1 MTAAPGNPAPAPAAA
16 PTGRTAPASPATP
29 ADNVGAGL
37 VELVRIVQKLDRP
50 DLAQRATAA
59 AARLKRPSTV
69 VCVVGE
75 FKQGKS
81 SLVNGLLGRAICPV
95 DDDLATSAITLVR
108 FGEEAGASVRR
119 RGQDGAA
126 ATSEAV
132 TIESLS
138 DWVSEAGN
146 PRNAKQVERVEIS
159 VPSPLL
165 KQGLVVVDT
174 PGMGGLGAGHAAATL
189 AFLPF
194 ADGLI
199 FVSDAS
205 AELSAPEVDFLRRA
219 TELCPTV
226 LFTLTKIDL
235 YPEWQRIA
243 ELDRAHLDR
252 QGLRIP
258 TVAVSSVVR
267 AEALARKDKELNEHS
282 RFPMLVKDL
291 GDKVVA
297 PAKAGAAERSAN
309 EARSIA
315 VMVRSGLEAE
325 KSVIGDPAATKAA
338 VQRLDTA
345 KQRLEHLRGP
355 GARWST
361 IVSDRTAD
369 LSNNVMFDFRGG
381 MRSIS
386 RNMDEVIES
395 LHKGDAW
402 DDMVHDLQA
411 DVADEVTQAFVT
423 LEEGRL
429 AIRDEVVTTLDEEN
443 LRVDLGPGS
452 ELAWFDVTELWQGK
466 ALDASTGGR
475 KKALGQGLTG
485 LKGAQGGIMMFG
497 MMGQFLPA
505 AAGALIATN
514 PVLLGVGALFGGM
527 GLAEDRKRK
536 VQMRR
541 QSARTQVRQFL
552 DDVQF
557 EVTNQLSAVV
567 REVQRELR
575 DEFTARLGEL
585 QRTYTDA
592 AKSAQEDAQR
602 SQAERT
608 QRGGELD
615 QSIAALRKLESSL
628 GAAR

>member
-1 MTAAPGNPAPAPAAA
+1 
-16 PTGRTAPASPATP
+16 
-29 ADNVGAGL
+29 VEAGL
-37 VELVRIVQKLDRP
+37 IELVKVLQKLERP

-59 AARLKRPSTV
+59 AARLKRPNTV

-81 SLVNGLLGRAICPV
+81 SLVNGLLGRTICPV

-108 FGEEAGASVRR
+108 YGDEASASVRR
-119 RGQDGAA
+119 RGEDGAA
-126 ATSEAV
+126 ATNVAV
-132 TIESLS
+132 PIESLS
-138 DWVSEAGN
+138 DWVSESGN
-146 PRNAKQVERVEIS
+146 PRNEKQVERVEIT

-194 ADGLI
+194 ADGLV

-205 AELSAPEVDFLRRA
+205 AELSAPEVEFLRRA

-226 LFTLTKIDL
+226 LFALTKIDL
-235 YPEWQRIA
+235 YPQWQRIA
-243 ELDRAHLDR
+243 DLDRGHLDR

-258 TVAVSSVVR
+258 TVAISSVVR
-267 AEALARKDKELNEHS
+267 SEALARKDKELNERS
-282 RFPMLVKDL
+282 QFPVLVKEL

-297 PAKAGAAERSAN
+297 PAKAGAAERSAS

-315 VMVRSGLEAE
+315 TMVRSGLEAE
-325 KSVIGDPAATKAA
+325 KSVLGDPAATKAA
-338 VQRLDTA
+338 LERLEAA

-369 LSNNVMFDFRGG
+369 LSNNVMFDFRAG
-381 MRSIS
+381 MRQIS

-395 LHKGDAW
+395 LSKGDAW
-402 DDMVHDLQA
+402 DDMVHDLQS
-411 DVADEVTQAFVT
+411 DVADEVTRAFVA
-423 LEEGRL
+423 LEEGRV
-429 AIRDEVVTTLDEEN
+429 AIRDEVVETLGEEN
-443 LRVDLGPGS
+443 LQVDLGPGS
-452 ELAWFDVTELWQGK
+452 DMNWFDVSDLWQGK
-466 ALDASTGGR
+466 ALDAETTGR
-475 KKALGQGLTG
+475 KKAMTQGLTG
-485 LKGAQGGIMMFG
+485 IRGAQGGIMMFG

-514 PVLLGVGALFGGM
+514 PVLLGIGALFGGM
-527 GLAEDRKRK
+527 GLSEDRKRK

-541 QSARTQVRQFL
+541 QTARTQVRQFL

-557 EVTNQLSAVV
+557 EVTNQLTGIV
-567 REVQRELR
+567 RDVQRELR

-602 SQAERT
+602 TQSERS
-608 QRGGELD
+608 QRGSELD
-615 QSIAALRKLESSL
+615 QSIAMLKKVEAAL
-628 GAAR
+628 GAGR

>member
-1 MTAAPGNPAPAPAAA
+1 VTATGNTAPAPSAPAAA
-16 PTGRTAPASPATP
+16 PANQAAAG
-29 ADNVGAGL
+29 VEAGL
-37 VELVRIVQKLDRP
+37 VELVRVLQKLERP

-81 SLVNGLLGRAICPV
+81 SLVNGLLGRTICPV

-108 FGEEAGASVRR
+108 YGDEATASVRR
-119 RGQDGAA
+119 RGDDGT
-126 ATSEAV
+126 ATSQSVPVEEL
-132 TIESLS
+132 T
-138 DWVSEAGN
+138 DWVSEVGN
-146 PRNAKQVERVEIS
+146 PKNAKQVERVEIT

-205 AELSAPEVDFLRRA
+205 AELSAPEVVFLRRA

-226 LFTLTKIDL
+226 MFALTKIDL
-235 YPEWQRIA
+235 YPQWQRIA
-243 ELDRAHLDR
+243 ELDRGHLDR
-252 QGLRIP
+252 EGLRIP
-258 TVAVSSVVR
+258 TVAVSSVIR
-267 AEALARKDKELNEHS
+267 TEALARKDKELNDRS
-282 RFPMLVKDL
+282 RFPVLVKEL

-297 PAKAGAAERSAN
+297 PAKAGAATRSAS

-315 VMVRSGLEAE
+315 LMVRSGLEAE

-338 VQRLDTA
+338 LQRLEAA

-361 IVSDRTAD
+361 IVGDRTAD
-369 LSNNVMFDFRGG
+369 VSNNVMFDFRGG
-381 MRSIS
+381 MRQIS
-386 RNMDEVIES
+386 RNMDEVIEE
-395 LHKGDAW
+395 LNKGDAW

-411 DVADEVTQAFVT
+411 DVADEVTRAFVA
-423 LEEGRL
+423 LEEGRI
-429 AIRDEVVTTLDEEN
+429 AIRDEVVNTLGEEN
-443 LRVDLGPGS
+443 LQVDLGPGS
-452 ELAWFDVTELWQGK
+452 GVDWFDVSDLWQGK
-466 ALDASTGGR
+466 ALEASSSGK
-475 KKALGQGLTG
+475 KKAFSQGLTG

-514 PVLLGVGALFGGM
+514 PVLLGIGALFGTM
-527 GLAEDRKRK
+527 GLSEDRKRK

-541 QSARTQVRQFL
+541 QTARGQVRQFL

-557 EVTNQLSAVV
+557 EVNNQLTAVI
-567 REVQRELR
+567 RDIQRELR

-602 SQAERT
+602 SQAERS

-615 QSIAALRKLESSL
+615 QSIAALRKVEATL
-628 GAAR
+628 GASG

>member
-1 MTAAPGNPAPAPAAA
+1 MTATGNAAPAPSAPAAA
-16 PTGRTAPASPATP
+16 PANQAAAG
-29 ADNVGAGL
+29 VEAGL
-37 VELVRIVQKLDRP
+37 VELVRVLQKLERP

-81 SLVNGLLGRAICPV
+81 SLVNGLLGRTICPV

-108 FGEEAGASVRR
+108 YGDEATASVRR
-119 RGQDGAA
+119 RGDDGT
-126 ATSEAV
+126 ATSQSVPVEEL
-132 TIESLS
+132 T
-138 DWVSEAGN
+138 DWVSEIGN
-146 PRNAKQVERVEIS
+146 PKNAKQVERVEIT

-205 AELSAPEVDFLRRA
+205 AELSAPEVVFLRRA

-226 LFTLTKIDL
+226 MFALTKIDL
-235 YPEWQRIA
+235 YPQWQRIA
-243 ELDRAHLDR
+243 ELDRGHLDR

-258 TVAVSSVVR
+258 TVAVSSVIR
-267 AEALARKDKELNEHS
+267 TEALARKDKELNDRS
-282 RFPMLVKDL
+282 RFPVLVKEL

-297 PAKAGAAERSAN
+297 PAKAGAATRSAS

-315 VMVRSGLEAE
+315 LMVRSGLEAE

-338 VQRLDTA
+338 LQRLEAA

-361 IVSDRTAD
+361 IVGDRTAD
-369 LSNNVMFDFRGG
+369 VSNNVMFDFRGG
-381 MRSIS
+381 MRQIS
-386 RNMDEVIES
+386 RNMDEVIEE
-395 LHKGDAW
+395 LNKGDAW

-411 DVADEVTQAFVT
+411 DVADEVTRAFVA
-423 LEEGRL
+423 LEEGRI
-429 AIRDEVVTTLDEEN
+429 AIRDEVVNTLGEEN
-443 LRVDLGPGS
+443 LQVDLGPGS
-452 ELAWFDVTELWQGK
+452 GVDWFDVSDLWQGK
-466 ALDASTGGR
+466 ALEASSSGK
-475 KKALGQGLTG
+475 KKAFSQGLTG
-485 LKGAQGGIMMFG
+485 VKGAQGGIMMFG

-514 PVLLGVGALFGGM
+514 PVLLGIGALFGTM
-527 GLAEDRKRK
+527 GLSEDRKRK

-541 QSARTQVRQFL
+541 QTARGQVRQFL

-557 EVTNQLSAVV
+557 EVNNQLTAVI
-567 REVQRELR
+567 RDIQRELR

-602 SQAERT
+602 SQAERS

-615 QSIAALRKLESSL
+615 QSIAALRKVEATL
-628 GAAR
+628 GAS

>member
-1 MTAAPGNPAPAPAAA
+1 VTRATSPPAAA
-16 PTGRTAPASPATP
+16 PAQPAAAPSATETGI
-29 ADNVGAGL
+29 
-37 VELVRIVQKLDRP
+37 VELVKILQRLQRP

-59 AARLKRPSTV
+59 AARLKRPSTI

-81 SLVNGLLGRAICPV
+81 SLVNGLLGQAICPV

-108 FGEEAGASVRR
+108 FGEQAVATVKRKRE
-119 RGQDGAA
+119 DGSAV
-126 ATSEAV
+126 SETVA
-132 TIESLS
+132 IDQLG

-146 PRNAKQVERVEIS
+146 PRNEKNVERVEIT

-226 LFTLTKIDL
+226 LFALTKIDL
-235 YPEWQRIA
+235 YPQWERIA
-243 ELDRAHLDR
+243 ELDRGHLDR
-252 QGLRIP
+252 NALRVP
-258 TVAVSSVVR
+258 MVAVSSVVR
-267 AEALARKDKELNEHS
+267 AEALARKDRELNEHS
-282 RFPMLVKDL
+282 RFPVLVKEL
-291 GDKVVA
+291 GDQVVA
-297 PAKAGAAERSAN
+297 PAKAGAAARSAN
-309 EARSIA
+309 EAGSIA
-315 VMVRSGLEAE
+315 AMVRIGLEAE
-325 KSVIGDPAATKAA
+325 KSALGDAASMKEALD
-338 VQRLDTA
+338 RLEAA
-345 KQRLEHLRGP
+345 KQRLEFLRGP
-355 GARWST
+355 GARWAT

-369 LSNNVMFDFRGG
+369 LSNNVMFEFRGA
-381 MRSIS
+381 MRTIS
-386 RNMDEVIES
+386 RNMDEVIEGLS
-395 LHKGDAW
+395 KGDAW

-411 DVADEVTQAFVT
+411 DVADDVANSFIA

-429 AIRDEVVTTLDEEN
+429 AIRDEVVATLGDEDLN
-443 LRVDLGPGS
+443 VDLGPGS
-452 ELAWFDVTELWQGK
+452 DTSWFDVSDLWQGK
-466 ALDASTGGR
+466 ALDAAQTG
-475 KKALGQGLTG
+475 KKRALDKGLTG
-485 LKGAQGGIMMFG
+485 LRGAQGGVMMFG

-514 PVLLGVGALFGGM
+514 PVLLGIGALFGSM

-541 QSARTQVRQFL
+541 QTARTQVRQFL

-557 EVTNQLSAVV
+557 EVTNQLTAVV
-567 REVQRELR
+567 RDIQRELR
-575 DEFTARLGEL
+575 DEFTSRLSEL

-592 AKSAQEDAQR
+592 AKRAQEDAQK
-602 SQAERT
+602 SQGERA

-615 QSIAALRKLESSL
+615 QSIAALRKVEAMFGS
-628 GAAR
+628 AP

>member
-1 MTAAPGNPAPAPAAA
+1 
-16 PTGRTAPASPATP
+16 
-29 ADNVGAGL
+29 
-37 VELVRIVQKLDRP
+37 
-50 DLAQRATAA
+50 
-59 AARLKRPSTV
+59 

-81 SLVNGLLGRAICPV
+81 SLVNGLLGQAICPV

-108 FGEEAGASVRR
+108 FGEQAVATVKRKLD
-119 RGQDGAA
+119 DGSAV
-126 ATSEAV
+126 SEAV
-132 TIESLS
+132 AIEQLG

-146 PRNAKQVERVEIS
+146 PRNEKNVERVEIT

-226 LFTLTKIDL
+226 MFALTKIDL
-235 YPEWQRIA
+235 YPQWERIA
-243 ELDRAHLDR
+243 ELDRGHLER
-252 QGLRIP
+252 HALRVP
-258 TVAVSSVVR
+258 MVAVSSVVR
-267 AEALARKDKELNEHS
+267 AAALARKDRELNERS
-282 RFPMLVKDL
+282 RFPNLVKEL
-291 GDKVVA
+291 GDQVVA
-297 PAKAGAAERSAN
+297 PAKAGAAARSAN

-315 VMVRSGLEAE
+315 AMVRTGLEAE
-325 KSVIGDPAATKAA
+325 KSALGDASATKDAIA
-338 VQRLDTA
+338 RLEAA
-345 KQRLEHLRGP
+345 KQRLEFLRGP

-369 LSNNVMFDFRGG
+369 LSNNVMFEFRAA
-381 MRSIS
+381 MRTIS
-386 RNMDEVIES
+386 RNMDEVVEG
-395 LHKGDAW
+395 LTKGDAW

-411 DVADEVTQAFVT
+411 DVADEVANAFVA
-423 LEEGRL
+423 LEDGRL
-429 AIRDEVVTTLDEEN
+429 AIRDEVVATLGDEDLN
-443 LRVDLGPGS
+443 VDLGPGS
-452 ELAWFDVTELWQGK
+452 GTSSFDVSELWQGK
-466 ALDASTGGR
+466 ALDVGQTG
-475 KKALGQGLTG
+475 KKRVLDRGLTG
-485 LKGAQGGIMMFG
+485 IRGAQGGVMMFG
-497 MMGQFLPA
+497 MLGQFLPA
-505 AAGALIATN
+505 AAGALLATN
-514 PVLLGVGALFGGM
+514 PVLLGIGALFGTM
-527 GLAEDRKRK
+527 GLADDRKRK

-541 QSARTQVRQFL
+541 QTARGQVRQFL

-557 EVTNQLSAVV
+557 EVTNQLSSVV
-567 REVQRELR
+567 RDVQRELR

-592 AKSAQEDAQR
+592 AKRAQEDAQKG
-602 SQAERT
+602 QGERA

-615 QSIAALRKLESSL
+615 QSIVALRKVEAAL
-628 GAAR
+628 GSA

>member
-1 MTAAPGNPAPAPAAA
+1 MTATGNAAPAPSAPAAA
-16 PTGRTAPASPATP
+16 PANQAAAG
-29 ADNVGAGL
+29 VEAGL
-37 VELVRIVQKLDRP
+37 VELVRVLQKLERP

-81 SLVNGLLGRAICPV
+81 SLVNGLLGRTICPV

-108 FGEEAGASVRR
+108 YGDEATASVRR
-119 RGQDGAA
+119 RGDDGT
-126 ATSEAV
+126 ATSQSVPVEEL
-132 TIESLS
+132 T
-138 DWVSEAGN
+138 DWVSEVGN
-146 PRNAKQVERVEIS
+146 PKNAKQVERVEIT

-205 AELSAPEVDFLRRA
+205 AELSAPEVVFLRRA

-226 LFTLTKIDL
+226 MFALTKIDL
-235 YPEWQRIA
+235 YPQWQRIA
-243 ELDRAHLDR
+243 ELDRGHLDR
-252 QGLRIP
+252 EGLRIP
-258 TVAVSSVVR
+258 TVAVSSVIR
-267 AEALARKDKELNEHS
+267 TEALARKDKELNDRS
-282 RFPMLVKDL
+282 RFPVLVKEL

-297 PAKAGAAERSAN
+297 PAKAGAATRSAS

-315 VMVRSGLEAE
+315 LMVRSGLEAE

-338 VQRLDTA
+338 LERLEAA

-361 IVSDRTAD
+361 IVGDRTAD
-369 LSNNVMFDFRGG
+369 VSNNVMFDFRGG
-381 MRSIS
+381 MRQIS
-386 RNMDEVIES
+386 RNMDEVIEE
-395 LHKGDAW
+395 LNKGDAW

-411 DVADEVTQAFVT
+411 DVADEVTRAFVA
-423 LEEGRL
+423 LEEGRI
-429 AIRDEVVTTLDEEN
+429 AIRDEVVNTLGEEN
-443 LRVDLGPGS
+443 LQVDLGPGS
-452 ELAWFDVTELWQGK
+452 GVDWFDVSDLWQGK
-466 ALDASTGGR
+466 ALEASSSGK
-475 KKALGQGLTG
+475 KKAFSQGLTG
-485 LKGAQGGIMMFG
+485 VKGAQGGIMMFG

-514 PVLLGVGALFGGM
+514 PVLLGIGALFGTM
-527 GLAEDRKRK
+527 GLSEDRKRK

-541 QSARTQVRQFL
+541 QTARGQVRQFL

-557 EVTNQLSAVV
+557 EVNNQLTAVI
-567 REVQRELR
+567 RDIQRELR

-615 QSIAALRKLESSL
+615 QSIAALRKVEATL
-628 GAAR
+628 GAS

>member
-1 MTAAPGNPAPAPAAA
+1 VTEAAAPPAPAAA
-16 PTGRTAPASPATP
+16 PAAAPSATETGI
-29 ADNVGAGL
+29 
-37 VELVRIVQKLDRP
+37 VELVKILQRLQRP

-59 AARLKRPSTV
+59 AARLKRPSTI

-81 SLVNGLLGRAICPV
+81 SLVNGLLGQAICPV

-108 FGEEAGASVRR
+108 FGEQAVATVKRKR
-119 RGQDGAA
+119 DDGSAV
-126 ATSEAV
+126 SEAV
-132 TIESLS
+132 AIEQLG

-146 PRNAKQVERVEIS
+146 PRNEKNVERVEIT

-226 LFTLTKIDL
+226 MFALTKIDL
-235 YPEWQRIA
+235 YPQWERIA
-243 ELDRAHLDR
+243 ELDRGHLER
-252 QGLRIP
+252 HALRVP
-258 TVAVSSVVR
+258 MVAVSSVVR
-267 AEALARKDKELNEHS
+267 AAALARKDRELNERS
-282 RFPMLVKDL
+282 RFPNLVKEL
-291 GDKVVA
+291 GDQVVA
-297 PAKAGAAERSAN
+297 PAKAGAAARSAN

-315 VMVRSGLEAE
+315 AMVRTGLEAE
-325 KSVIGDPAATKAA
+325 KSALGDASATKDAIA
-338 VQRLDTA
+338 RLEAA
-345 KQRLEHLRGP
+345 KQRLEFLRGP

-369 LSNNVMFDFRGG
+369 LSNNVMFEFRAA
-381 MRSIS
+381 MRTIS
-386 RNMDEVIES
+386 RNMDEVVEG
-395 LHKGDAW
+395 LTKGDAW

-411 DVADEVTQAFVT
+411 DVADEVANAFVA
-423 LEEGRL
+423 LEDGRL
-429 AIRDEVVTTLDEEN
+429 AIRDEVVATLGDEDLN
-443 LRVDLGPGS
+443 VDLGPGS
-452 ELAWFDVTELWQGK
+452 GTSSFDVSELWQGK
-466 ALDASTGGR
+466 ALDVGQTG
-475 KKALGQGLTG
+475 KKRVLDRGLTG
-485 LKGAQGGIMMFG
+485 IRGAQGGVMMFG
-497 MMGQFLPA
+497 MLGQFLPA
-505 AAGALIATN
+505 AAGALLATN
-514 PVLLGVGALFGGM
+514 PVLLGIGALFGTM
-527 GLAEDRKRK
+527 GLADDRKRK

-541 QSARTQVRQFL
+541 QTARGQVRQFL

-557 EVTNQLSAVV
+557 EVTNQLSSVV
-567 REVQRELR
+567 RDVQRELR

-592 AKSAQEDAQR
+592 AKRAQEDAQKG
-602 SQAERT
+602 QGERA

-615 QSIAALRKLESSL
+615 QSIVALRKVEAVL
-628 GAAR
+628 GSA

>member
-1 MTAAPGNPAPAPAAA
+1 M
-16 PTGRTAPASPATP
+16 
-29 ADNVGAGL
+29 
-37 VELVRIVQKLDRP
+37 
-50 DLAQRATAA
+50 
-59 AARLKRPSTV
+59 
-69 VCVVGE
+69 CVVGE

-81 SLVNGLLGRAICPV
+81 SLVNGLLGRTICPV

-108 FGEEAGASVRR
+108 YGDEATASVRR
-119 RGQDGAA
+119 RGDDGT
-126 ATSEAV
+126 ATSQSVPVEEL
-132 TIESLS
+132 T
-138 DWVSEAGN
+138 DWVSEIGN
-146 PRNAKQVERVEIS
+146 PKNAKQVERVEIT

-205 AELSAPEVDFLRRA
+205 AELSAPEVVFLRRA

-226 LFTLTKIDL
+226 MFALTKIDL
-235 YPEWQRIA
+235 YPQWQRIA
-243 ELDRAHLDR
+243 ELDRGHLDR
-252 QGLRIP
+252 EGLRIP
-258 TVAVSSVVR
+258 TVAVSSVIR
-267 AEALARKDKELNEHS
+267 TEALARKDKELNDRS
-282 RFPMLVKDL
+282 RFPVLVKEL

-297 PAKAGAAERSAN
+297 PAKAGAATRSAS

-315 VMVRSGLEAE
+315 LMVRSGLEAE

-338 VQRLDTA
+338 LQRLEAA

-361 IVSDRTAD
+361 IVGDRTAD
-369 LSNNVMFDFRGG
+369 VSNNVMFDFRGG
-381 MRSIS
+381 MRQIS
-386 RNMDEVIES
+386 RNMDEVIEE
-395 LHKGDAW
+395 LNKGDAW

-411 DVADEVTQAFVT
+411 DVADEVTRAFVA
-423 LEEGRL
+423 LEEGRI
-429 AIRDEVVTTLDEEN
+429 AIRDEVVTTLGEEN
-443 LRVDLGPGS
+443 LQVDLGPGS
-452 ELAWFDVTELWQGK
+452 GVDWFDVSGLWQGK
-466 ALDASTGGR
+466 ALEASSSGK
-475 KKALGQGLTG
+475 KKAFSQGLTG

-514 PVLLGVGALFGGM
+514 PVLLGIGALFGTM
-527 GLAEDRKRK
+527 GLSEDRKRK

-541 QSARTQVRQFL
+541 QTARGQVRQFL

-557 EVTNQLSAVV
+557 EVNNQLTAVI
-567 REVQRELR
+567 RDIQRELR

-615 QSIAALRKLESSL
+615 QSIAALRKVEATL
-628 GAAR
+628 GASG

>member
-1 MTAAPGNPAPAPAAA
+1 MTATGNAAPAQAAPAAA
-16 PTGRTAPASPATP
+16 PASQA
-29 ADNVGAGL
+29 AAGVEAGL
-37 VELVRIVQKLDRP
+37 VELVRVLQRMERP

-81 SLVNGLLGRAICPV
+81 SLVNGLLGRTICPV

-108 FGEEAGASVRR
+108 YGDEATASVRR
-119 RGQDGAA
+119 RGDDGTT
-126 ATSEAV
+126 TSESV
-132 TIESLS
+132 PVEQLT
-138 DWVSEAGN
+138 DWVSEIGN
-146 PRNAKQVERVEIS
+146 PKNAKQVERVEIT

-165 KQGLVVVDT
+165 KQGLVIVDT

-226 LFTLTKIDL
+226 MFALTKIDL
-235 YPEWQRIA
+235 YPQWQRIA
-243 ELDRAHLDR
+243 ELDRGHLDR

-258 TVAVSSVVR
+258 TVAVSSVIR
-267 AEALARKDKELNEHS
+267 TEALARKDKELNDRS
-282 RFPMLVKDL
+282 RFPVLVKEL
-291 GDKVVA
+291 GDQVVA
-297 PAKAGAAERSAN
+297 PAKAGAAARSAN

-315 VMVRSGLEAE
+315 GMVRTGLEAE
-325 KSVIGDPAATKAA
+325 KAVLGDPAATKAA
-338 VQRLDTA
+338 LERLDAA

-361 IVSDRTAD
+361 IVGDRTAD

-381 MRSIS
+381 MRQIS

-395 LHKGDAW
+395 LNKGDAW

-411 DVADEVTQAFVT
+411 DVADEVTRAFIA
-423 LEEGRL
+423 LEEGRV
-429 AIRDEVVTTLDEEN
+429 AIRDEVVETLGEEN
-443 LRVDLGPGS
+443 LQVDLGPGTDMD
-452 ELAWFDVTELWQGK
+452 WFDVSDLWQGK
-466 ALDASTGGR
+466 ALDATTSGKKKAFSTG
-475 KKALGQGLTG
+475 LTSV
-485 LKGAQGGIMMFG
+485 KGAQGGIMMFG

-514 PVLLGVGALFGGM
+514 PVLLGIGALFGGM
-527 GLAEDRKRK
+527 GLSEDRKRK

-541 QSARTQVRQFL
+541 QTARTQVRQFL

-557 EVTNQLSAVV
+557 EVTNQLTAVV
-567 REVQRELR
+567 RDVQRELR

-585 QRTYTDA
+585 QRTYTDS

-602 SQAERT
+602 TQSERSQK
-608 QRGGELD
+608 GGELD
-615 QSIAALRKLESSL
+615 QSIAALKKIEATL
-628 GAAR
+628 GVK

>member
-1 MTAAPGNPAPAPAAA
+1 MTATSAAGAPAAPNPAPAAA
-16 PTGRTAPASPATP
+16 PQAGAAAPG
-29 ADNVGAGL
+29 VEAGL
-37 VELVRIVQKLDRP
+37 IELVKVLQKLERP

-59 AARLKRPSTV
+59 AARLKRPNTV

-81 SLVNGLLGRAICPV
+81 SLVNGLLGRPICPV

-108 FGEEAGASVRR
+108 YGEEAGASVRR
-119 RGQDGAA
+119 RGQDGAPP
-126 ATSEAV
+126 TNEV
-132 TIESLS
+132 VPIESLS
-138 DWVSEAGN
+138 EWVSEAGN
-146 PRNAKQVERVEIS
+146 PRNLKQVERVEIT

-194 ADGLI
+194 ADGLV

-226 LFTLTKIDL
+226 LFALTKIDL
-235 YPEWQRIA
+235 YPQWQRIA
-243 ELDRAHLDR
+243 ELDRGHLDR

-267 AEALARKDKELNEHS
+267 TEALARKDKELNERS
-282 RFPMLVKDL
+282 QFPVLVKEL

-297 PAKAGAAERSAN
+297 PAKAGAAQRSAD

-315 VMVRSGLEAE
+315 TMVRSGLEAE
-325 KSVIGDPAATKAA
+325 KSVLGDPAATKAA
-338 VQRLDTA
+338 VERLDAA

-369 LSNNVMFDFRGG
+369 LSNNVMFDFRAG
-381 MRSIS
+381 MRQIS

-395 LHKGDAW
+395 LSKGDAW

-411 DVADEVTQAFVT
+411 DVADEVTRAFVA
-423 LEEGRL
+423 LEEGRV
-429 AIRDEVVTTLDEEN
+429 AIRDEVVDTLGEEN
-443 LRVDLGPGS
+443 LQVDLGPGS
-452 ELAWFDVTELWQGK
+452 QMDWFDVSDLWQGK
-466 ALDASTGGR
+466 ALDASSTGK
-475 KKALGQGLTG
+475 KKALTQGLTG
-485 LKGAQGGIMMFG
+485 IKGAQGGIMMFG

-505 AAGALIATN
+505 AAGALLATN
-514 PVLLGVGALFGGM
+514 PVLLGIGALFGGM
-527 GLAEDRKRK
+527 GLSEDRKRK

-541 QSARTQVRQFL
+541 QTARTQVRQFL

-557 EVTNQLSAVV
+557 EVTNQLTGVV
-567 REVQRELR
+567 RDVQRELR
-575 DEFTARLGEL
+575 DEFTTRLGEL

-602 SQAERT
+602 TQAERS

-615 QSIAALRKLESSL
+615 QSITMLKKIEAAF
-628 GAAR
+628 GAGR

>member
-1 MTAAPGNPAPAPAAA
+1 M
-16 PTGRTAPASPATP
+16 
-29 ADNVGAGL
+29 
-37 VELVRIVQKLDRP
+37 
-50 DLAQRATAA
+50 
-59 AARLKRPSTV
+59 
-69 VCVVGE
+69 CVVGE

-81 SLVNGLLGRAICPV
+81 SLVNGLLGRTICPV

-108 FGEEAGASVRR
+108 YGDEATASVRR
-119 RGQDGAA
+119 RGDDGT
-126 ATSEAV
+126 ATSQSVPVEEL
-132 TIESLS
+132 T
-138 DWVSEAGN
+138 DWVSEIGN
-146 PRNAKQVERVEIS
+146 PKNAKQVERVEIT

-205 AELSAPEVDFLRRA
+205 AELSAPEVVFLRRA

-226 LFTLTKIDL
+226 MFALTKIDL
-235 YPEWQRIA
+235 YPQWQRIA
-243 ELDRAHLDR
+243 ELDRGHLDR

-258 TVAVSSVVR
+258 TVAVSSVIR
-267 AEALARKDKELNEHS
+267 TEALARKDKELNDRS
-282 RFPMLVKDL
+282 RFPVLVKEL

-297 PAKAGAAERSAN
+297 PAKAGAATRSAS

-315 VMVRSGLEAE
+315 LMVRSGLEAE

-338 VQRLDTA
+338 LERLEAA

-361 IVSDRTAD
+361 IVGDRTAD
-369 LSNNVMFDFRGG
+369 VSNNVMFDFRGG
-381 MRSIS
+381 MRQIS
-386 RNMDEVIES
+386 RNMDEVIEE
-395 LHKGDAW
+395 LNKGDAW

-411 DVADEVTQAFVT
+411 DVADEVTRAFVA
-423 LEEGRL
+423 LEEGRI
-429 AIRDEVVTTLDEEN
+429 AIRDEVVNTLGEEN
-443 LRVDLGPGS
+443 LQVDLGPGS
-452 ELAWFDVTELWQGK
+452 GVDWFDVSDLWQGK
-466 ALDASTGGR
+466 ALEASSSGK
-475 KKALGQGLTG
+475 KKAFSQGLTG
-485 LKGAQGGIMMFG
+485 VKGAQGGIMMFG

-514 PVLLGVGALFGGM
+514 PVLLGIGALFGTM
-527 GLAEDRKRK
+527 GLSEDRKRK

-541 QSARTQVRQFL
+541 QTARGQVRQFL

-557 EVTNQLSAVV
+557 EVNNQLTAVI
-567 REVQRELR
+567 RDIQRELR

-602 SQAERT
+602 SQAERS

-615 QSIAALRKLESSL
+615 QSIAALRKVEATL
-628 GAAR
+628 GAS

>member
-1 MTAAPGNPAPAPAAA
+1 MTATGNTAPAPSAPAAA
-16 PTGRTAPASPATP
+16 PANQAAAG
-29 ADNVGAGL
+29 VEAGL
-37 VELVRIVQKLDRP
+37 VELVRVLQKLERP

-81 SLVNGLLGRAICPV
+81 SLVNGLLGRTICPV

-108 FGEEAGASVRR
+108 YGDEATASVRR
-119 RGQDGAA
+119 RGDDGT
-126 ATSEAV
+126 ATSQSVPVEEL
-132 TIESLS
+132 T
-138 DWVSEAGN
+138 DWVSEVGN
-146 PRNAKQVERVEIS
+146 PKNAKQVERVEIT

-205 AELSAPEVDFLRRA
+205 AELSAPEVVFLRRA

-226 LFTLTKIDL
+226 MFALTKIDL
-235 YPEWQRIA
+235 YPQWQRIA
-243 ELDRAHLDR
+243 ELDRGHLDR
-252 QGLRIP
+252 EGLRIP
-258 TVAVSSVVR
+258 TVAVSSVIR
-267 AEALARKDKELNEHS
+267 TEALARKDKELNDRS
-282 RFPMLVKDL
+282 RFPVLVKEL

-297 PAKAGAAERSAN
+297 PAKAGAATRSAS

-315 VMVRSGLEAE
+315 LMVRSGLEAE

-338 VQRLDTA
+338 LQRLEAA

-361 IVSDRTAD
+361 IVGDRTAD
-369 LSNNVMFDFRGG
+369 VSNNVMFDFRGG
-381 MRSIS
+381 MRQIS
-386 RNMDEVIES
+386 RNMDEVIEE
-395 LHKGDAW
+395 LNKGDAW

-411 DVADEVTQAFVT
+411 DVADEVTRAFVA
-423 LEEGRL
+423 LEEGRI
-429 AIRDEVVTTLDEEN
+429 AIRDEVVNTLGEEN
-443 LRVDLGPGS
+443 LQVDLGPGS
-452 ELAWFDVTELWQGK
+452 GVDWFDVSDLWQGK
-466 ALDASTGGR
+466 ALEASSSGK
-475 KKALGQGLTG
+475 KKAFSQGLTG

-514 PVLLGVGALFGGM
+514 PVLLGIGALFGTM
-527 GLAEDRKRK
+527 GLSEDRKRK

-541 QSARTQVRQFL
+541 QTARGQVRQFL

-557 EVTNQLSAVV
+557 EVNNQLTAVI
-567 REVQRELR
+567 RDIQRELR

-602 SQAERT
+602 SQAERS

-615 QSIAALRKLESSL
+615 QSIAALRKVEATL
-628 GAAR
+628 GASG